1 MLTGWVSAHGE
12 SCSGGIV
19 RGLPGELMRSAG
31 RGARSAQRELHFT
44 QGSQD
49 VLPCGHAV
57 EHLAYADVIRM
68 SSGAEAET
76 GPAPDHLLRA
86 LDDRSHLG
94 AACRLGERIQSRTDA
109 LKGVRQSLPYS
120 PADLCESVCEI
131 GVLVCAHDCIF
142 SPGKSEIQAG

>member
-1 MLTGWVSAHGE
+1 M
-12 SCSGGIV
+12 
-19 RGLPGELMRSAG
+19 RGLPGELVRGPG
-31 RGARSAQRELHFT
+31 RGAGRAQRKLHFT
-44 QGSQD
+44 QRTQD

-57 EHLAYADVIRM
+57 EHLAYAGVIWM

-76 GPAPDHLLRA
+76 GPAPYRLLRA
-86 LDDRSHLG
+86 LDHRSHLG
-94 AACRLGERIQSRTDA
+94 AACRLGERIESRTDA

-131 GVLVCAHDCIF
+131 GVLVSTHDCIF

>member
-1 MLTGWVSAHGE
+1 M
-12 SCSGGIV
+12 
-19 RGLPGELMRSAG
+19 RGPR
-31 RGARSAQRELHFT
+31 RGARSAQRKLHLT
-44 QGSQD
+44 QGTQD

-57 EHLAYADVIRM
+57 EHLAYAGVIWV

-76 GPAPDHLLRA
+76 RPAPYRLLRA

-94 AACRLGERIQSRTDA
+94 AAGRLGKRIESRTDA

-131 GVLVCAHDCIF
+131 GVLVSAHDCIF
-142 SPGKSEIQAG
+142 SPGKSENQAG